1 MNKVKAEV
9 DKQLTINQKELSN
22 LSMKVNEIVEGQ
34 EGKWTE
40 VVKKQVN
47 KSLEFVSD
55 NIEVVQQNLCGPRA
69 EAEEHRDR

>member
-1 MNKVKAEV
+1 M
-9 DKQLTINQKELSN
+9 TCSQKELGN
-22 LSMKVNEIVEGQ
+22 LSMKVNEILEGQ

-55 NIEVVQQNLCGPRA
+55 IY
-69 EAEEHRDR
+69 